1 VLLSSDS
8 FSAEWS
14 NACVE
19 GSTLDRE
26 RAELPKHHDLALV
39 AARIAHGVVCLL
51 SALRF
56 HRIGTQS
63 PSEVWMAIDLK
74 ARKPRP
80 DVPPIKIVRFS
91 AVRSPPASSAT
102 SSRG

>member
-26 RAELPKHHDLALV
+26 RAELPNTTTSRWSRPVLRTEWSAT
-39 AARIAHGVVCLL
+39 VC
-51 SALRF
+51 SALSPNR
-56 HRIGTQS
+56 HPEPVQKSGWAIGPQS
-63 PSEVWMAIDLK
+63 
-74 ARKPRP
+74 RKPRP
-80 DVPPIKIVRFS
+80 NVPPIKIVRFS
-91 AVRSPPASSAT
+91 GRALTAGIERPLIE
-102 SSRG
+102 G